1 MAAGLLHS
9 VVVCTLASSGPQG
22 ACPPG
27 SVETVVTAYLIDPLA
42 VSYID
47 AVAAPYDYTAGA
59 ALWGASFTFTLSLYL
74 LAHSI
79 GLILN
84 KIRRG

>member
-1 MAAGLLHS
+1 MAAGLLHN
-9 VVVCTLASSGPQG
+9 VVVCTPAPSGTQG
-22 ACPPG
+22 VCPPG
-27 SVETVVTAYLIDPLA
+27 AVEQVVSAYLIDPLA

-59 ALWGASFTFTLSLYL
+59 AIWGTVFTFTLSLYFVS
-74 LAHSI
+74 HSI
-79 GLILN
+79 GVILG